1 MTTHLR
7 FLHVCERQFVG
18 LPGEDPQRR
27 TCDTCSTVVH
37 NLDALSPEARAD
49 LLANARAEQTTVC
62 VSLSLPPDAAQACRS
77 GAAVGVTSLPTVEA
91 PDYLP
96 TAGIAMP
103 AYYRPLRP
111 QRDDPDARWQTFAA
125 DLPAVLAALAAV
137 APGFTL
143 TSDGSDGWQ
152 FNDATID
159 LGVAVVVEGA
169 GKETAVGVRI
179 ASQYAKPR
187 DQGVLATYGGLAAL
201 VLVPL
206 WLLLALAL
214 WLAGFPGLLVLFGPT
229 AVVALLIAVM
239 AGFLAVNQLGER
251 AQRRAQDRWRDAW
264 HRRFWPAL
272 TAQLSEARPYR

>member
-7 FLHVCERQFVG
+7 FLHVCERQFAG

-49 LLANARAEQTTVC
+49 LLTNARAEQTTVC

-77 GAAVGVTSLPTVEA
+77 GAAVGVTSPPTVAA

-103 AYYRPLRP
+103 AYFQPLRP
-111 QRDDPDARWQTFAA
+111 QRDDPCARWQTFAA
-125 DLPAVLAALAAV
+125 DLPAVLAALAAI

-143 TSDGSDGWQ
+143 THDGDDAWQ
-152 FNDATID
+152 FHDTSMD
-159 LGVAVVVEGA
+159 LGVMIVAESA
-169 GKETAVGVRI
+169 GKETAVGVQI
-179 ASQYAKPR
+179 APPGGVSQR
-187 DQGVLATYGGLAAL
+187 SVLATYGGLAVL
-201 VLVPL
+201 VLVPMWVIL
-206 WLLLALAL
+206 VFAL
-214 WLAGFPGLLVLFGPT
+214 WLAGFPGLVVGLGAT
-229 AVVALLIAVM
+229 AVAGLLVVVM
-239 AGFLAVNQLGER
+239 AGFLAVNALGER
-251 AQRRAQDRWRDAW
+251 VQRRAQDRWKAAW

-272 TAQLSEARPYR
+272 TAQLSEAQPYR